1 MSEYTDDADSGYH
14 AHILQSIRERT
25 SVIMDAHTD
34 TDFPLPVLAQLMVAA
49 EVRELGFEVR
59 ELTVALE
66 RIATAVE
73 LK

>member
-49 EVRELGFEVR
+49 EVREL
-59 ELTVALE
+59 TVALE